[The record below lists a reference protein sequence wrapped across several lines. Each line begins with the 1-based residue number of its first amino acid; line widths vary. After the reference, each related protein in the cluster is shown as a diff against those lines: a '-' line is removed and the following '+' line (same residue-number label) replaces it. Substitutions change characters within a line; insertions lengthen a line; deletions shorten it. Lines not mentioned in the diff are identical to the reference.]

1 MQVQDPRYAFA
12 KAEQYAFLFENAPLL
27 LVSWDRDEAKFLFLI
42 KEVRADGVILD
53 YPGQTFTD
61 RVLDT
66 ISQVFFIQVA
76 EEGQPARR
84 YVLGSLYDWEGRLYG
99 AYYERDATE
108 PNVVLFR
115 LQGDPPDFELVLL
128 DDQEYEQAAA
138 AFAEQHQDW
147 LEIQGIRRTP

>member
-1 MQVQDPRYAFA
+1 MQGQDLWCAFA

-27 LVSWDRDEAKFLFLI
+27 LLAWERDDAKFLFLI
-42 KEVRADGVILD
+42 KEVRADGLVLD
-53 YPGQTFTD
+53 YPGQAFTD

-76 EEGQPARR
+76 EGEQPSRR
-84 YVLGSLYDWEGRLYG
+84 YVLGSLFHCAGRMYG
-99 AYYERDATE
+99 AYYERDAAE

-115 LQGDPPDFELVLL
+115 LQGEAPDFELVLL
-128 DDQEYEQAAA
+128 DETEYEQAAA

-147 LEIQGIRRTP
+147 LEIQGLRGTP